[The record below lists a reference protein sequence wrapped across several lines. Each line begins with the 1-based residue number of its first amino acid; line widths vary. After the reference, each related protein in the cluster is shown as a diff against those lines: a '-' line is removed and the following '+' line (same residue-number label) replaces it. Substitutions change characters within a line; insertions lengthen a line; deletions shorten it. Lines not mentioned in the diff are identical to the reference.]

1 MHLGIV
7 MECEHRDGGS
17 EVGAFEELFALADL
31 AERTGIDAVWLAE
44 RHFAAPGRL
53 QDPAGGTIASVASA
67 PLILAT
73 GIAARTTRLRV
84 GIGVSV
90 LPLAHPIRLAEEVE
104 TLDQISRGRLDFG
117 IGRSGFQVAYA
128 GYGVPYHESR
138 DRFAECL
145 AILLQAWTQETVEF
159 SGVHYR
165 FSDVSVVPKPYQKPH
180 PPLRIAAT
188 TQDTF
193 PLIGSWGYPTFVG
206 LRGADIEQTRGYLAT
221 YRQAWRDAGHPGQGD
236 VMLRIPVYVAETEQ
250 AAYHEPLESTLRSYK
265 RLAERFSYSATG
277 ADAAEDRG
285 NRGDRLSATGYDEL
299 LRGRLAYGTPEAVTA
314 KLRQLRDELGLS
326 GFLIEPNVGAGIP
339 REQVFRSVELF
350 ATEVGPKLRAG

>member
-17 EVGAFEELFALADL
+17 ERGAFEELFALAEL
-31 AERTGIDAVWLAE
+31 AEATGIDAVWLAE

-67 PLILAT
+67 PLVLAT
-73 GIAARTTRLRV
+73 AIAVRTSRLRV

-90 LPLAHPIRLAEEVE
+90 LPLAHPIRLAEEVA
-104 TLDQISRGRLDFG
+104 TLDHISGGRLDFG

-128 GYGVPYHESR
+128 GYGIPYAESR

-145 AILLQAWTQETVEF
+145 AVLLQAWTQESVEF
-159 SGVHYR
+159 SGAYYQFH
-165 FSDVSVVPKPYQKPH
+165 DVSVVPKPYQAPH

-206 LRGADIEQTRGYLAT
+206 LRGADIEQARGYLAV
-221 YRQAWRDAGHPGQGD
+221 YRAARAEAGHAGPGD

-250 AAYHEPLESTLRSYK
+250 EAYQQPMASTLRSYQ

-277 ADAAEDRG
+277 SEVGEDRAA
-285 NRGDRLSATGYDEL
+285 RGGQLAAAGYEEL
-299 LRGRLAYGTPEAVTA
+299 LRGRLAYGTPDAVAA
-314 KLRQLRDELGLS
+314 KLRYLRDELGLS

-339 REQVFRSVELF
+339 REQVFRSIDLF
-350 ATEVGPKLRAG
+350 AREVAPRLRAD